1 MALSDVAVC
10 LLPGASRLAAQAVAE
25 LLEGANA
32 LLDTPRYR
40 VSFLALGQPLLERPW
55 DQFWLVAPWRSM
67 VDSEALAALPSQ
79 LQALSARQALLGGL
93 EGGALWLAGAG
104 LLEGRRACSI
114 EWLRE
119 HLQRQHPGVIW
130 SPGLWEL
137 DATPG
142 RPQVASCSRPL
153 AVPDLL
159 LALLAREHGEPL
171 ARQLAARF
179 GLSALRAR
187 DERVLGESA
196 GHALMPPK
204 LAEALA
210 LMQANL
216 AEPLP
221 TDEVARLVG
230 LSRRQLERLFKQHL
244 DSLPSRHYL
253 ELRLQRSREL
263 LQRTGQSI
271 LQVGLA
277 CGFTSG
283 PHFSNAYKA
292 AFGCTPR
299 EERARELAG
308 LRGQRTPEP
317 SGGTLARDARQTA

>member
-1 MALSDVAVC
+1 MSTLDVAVC
-10 LLPGASRLAAQAVAE
+10 LLPGASRLAAQAVVE
-25 LLEGANA
+25 LLEAANG
-32 LLDTPRYR
+32 LLAEARYR
-40 VSFLALGQPLLERPW
+40 VSIAALQDTAMERGW
-55 DQFWLVAPWRSM
+55 DQLWLVAPWRS
-67 VDSEALAALPSQ
+67 LAASESLATLPAQ
-79 LQALSARQALLGGL
+79 LQRLAERKALIGGL
-93 EGGALWLAGAG
+93 EGGVLWLAAAG
-104 LLEGRRACSI
+104 LLAGRRGNGVD
-114 EWLRE
+114 WLMA
-119 HLQRQHPGVIW
+119 HLQQQHPAVIW
-130 SPGLWEL
+130 SQGLWEI
-137 DATPG
+137 DAAPG
-142 RPQVASCSRPL
+142 RVTLPSCSRPL

-159 LALLAREHGEPL
+159 LALLAREHGDAF
-171 ARQLAARF
+171 ARQLAGRL

-244 DSLPSRHYL
+244 DALPSRHYL
-253 ELRLQRSREL
+253 ELRLTRSREL

-277 CGFTSG
+277 CGFSSG
-283 PHFSNAYKA
+283 PHFSNAYKL

-299 EERARELAG
+299 DERAREVAG
-308 LRGQRTPEP
+308 LRLQQ
-317 SGGTLARDARQTA
+317 SAGGTLHRDAKNAA